1 MHWNKFTK
9 EQEQDRL
16 LDLELDILKLKKM
29 IKELSWEEKVKFTK
43 ERAKKQNTYWVMRKL
58 WGYSE
63 SK

>member
-9 EQEQDRL
+9 EQELNRL
-16 LDLELDILKLKKM
+16 LDLELDILKLKKI
-29 IKELSWEEKVKFTK
+29 IKESSLEEKERLIK